1 MNDLKDLNQGADF
14 WRGLGLNVF
23 PSDSQNKRT
32 YERWKENGWQNHPIS
47 SEQHEKWKKE
57 GAFDKGFMVMPGT
70 PWHRSD
76 KIKLYLVC
84 IEWDRAAEDSMSSL
98 RVNRWIR
105 FGMSILLNNI

>member
-1 MNDLKDLNQGADF
+1 MNGLKDLNQGADF

-23 PSDSQNKRT
+23 PADSQNKRT

-57 GAFDKGFMVMPGT
+57 GSFDKGFMVMPGT

-76 KIKLYLVC
+76 KIKFYLVC
-84 IEWDRAAEDSMSSL
+84 IEL
-98 RVNRWIR
+98 RL
-105 FGMSILLNNI
+105 S